1 VPVLAF
7 MLLVVG
13 FGAASVNQAAQ
24 VGSQVAAADC
34 GAPPGAPVPAADGGS
49 DAGGG
54 GGGGPLSV
62 LEVATAAAAGLRAEG
77 VQNPTADQIATAT
90 AIAWAESG
98 LNPRAHNPTPP
109 DDSYGLWQINMLGS
123 LGPARRTKFGL
134 QSNDEL
140 YAPAVNARAMAS
152 ISLGGTNWRPW
163 TTYTSGAYRQY
174 LSRVTAEAT
183 QVAGASPGASDP
195 NAPASPGARCSGAGG
210 PVADCGS
217 AAVVRGDT
225 AAVTFPQVT
234 AATQTMAASVIQCFG
249 RPYSV
254 GCHSERPGDRFE
266 HPRGRACDFM
276 ATAGGI
282 AGGDERAWGQA
293 MAEWVAA
300 HAEELNVLYVIWA
313 DRSWNPDDGDPV
325 PWEQWR
331 DYTGCANPC
340 TDPTVGH
347 FNHVHVSV
355 HLQPGDPAWARCTHL
370 TCSE

>member
-1 VPVLAF
+1 

-34 GAPPGAPVPAADGGS
+34 GPSPGAPAPGADGGPG
-49 DAGGG
+49 AGGG
-54 GGGGPLSV
+54 GGDPLSV
-62 LEVATAAAAGLRAEG
+62 LEVATTAAAGLQAEG
-77 VQNPTADQIATAT
+77 VQAPTADQIATAT
-90 AIAWAESG
+90 AIAWAESV
-98 LNPRAHNPTPP
+98 LDPRAHNATPP
-109 DDSYGLWQINMLGS
+109 DDSYGLWQINMLGR

-152 ISLGGTNWRPW
+152 ISLGGTNWQPW

-174 LSRVTAEAT
+174 LSRVTAEAD
-183 QVAGASPGASDP
+183 QVAAASPGASDP
-195 NAPASPGARCSGAGG
+195 NAPASPGAGCSGVGG

-225 AAVTFPQVT
+225 TAVTFPQVT
-234 AATQTMAASVIQCFG
+234 AATQTMAASAIQCFG

-300 HAEELNVLYVIWA
+300 HAEELKVLYVIWA
-313 DRSWNPDDGDPV
+313 DRSWNPADGDPV

-355 HLQPGDPAWARCTHL
+355 HLQPGDPAWAQCTHL